1 MLWLHT
7 ANTLPD
13 PRGGSLAVYMA
24 IDFLYWCGRHVDGL
38 FVTFLVLASLRL
50 IAGVIEAIDKGVQ
63 RYKARTGK
71 L

>member
-1 MLWLHT
+1 
-7 ANTLPD
+7 
-13 PRGGSLAVYMA
+13 MA